1 MLVIQD
7 DDCDELAAA
16 LQFWVLADHS
26 LLIKF
31 RPAFNLQAATSQA

>member
-1 MLVIQD
+1 MLVIQ